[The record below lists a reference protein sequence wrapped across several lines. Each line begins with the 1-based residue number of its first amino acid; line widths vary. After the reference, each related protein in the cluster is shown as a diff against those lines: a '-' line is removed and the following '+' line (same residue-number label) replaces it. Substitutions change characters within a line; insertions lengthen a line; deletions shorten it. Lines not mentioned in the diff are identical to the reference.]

1 MAFEAKLRIS
11 IQHYISVT
19 VGNRHRSPQV
29 SQKNLS
35 RIRKKMEKKRG
46 KQRRRRR
53 ERNYFDWQ
61 ISRRHVSSQVF
72 NRCFPVLTSFGQK
85 IHWNGHAKV
94 TTPLQS
100 RMLTKH
106 K

>member
-35 RIRKKMEKKRG
+35 RIRKKKWKRKEENKEEEEEKEIILIG
-46 KQRRRRR
+46 KFPEGMSPVKFLTGVSQYLHLSDRRFIGTVMR
-53 ERNYFDWQ
+53 
-61 ISRRHVSSQVF
+61 
-72 NRCFPVLTSFGQK
+72 K
-85 IHWNGHAKV
+85 
-94 TTPLQS
+94 
-100 RMLTKH
+100 
-106 K
+106 